1 LAGEGTLGFQS
12 HAAVAVGKTTV
23 PFTVRAADFNGDHI
37 PDLAVSDFGTNTVSI
52 LLGKGAGKFKS
63 PVDYTTGF
71 SPAGLSIGDFNGD
84 GLPDLATSTAG
95 SNAVSILLDK
105 SDGTFESGAAVPTG
119 QWPLGIATA
128 DFNGDG
134 KLDIVTANYDVN
146 SVSVAL
152 GNGLGQFATHVDY
165 ATGLVSESVVVADF
179 NLDGKL
185 DVVTANA
192 GDDTVSV
199 LLGKGDGTFQ
209 PALSFAAGNTV
220 FQAAV
225 GDFNHDGKPDLALA
239 NNGADT
245 VSILIGNGDGTF
257 QPGVDYPINSFG
269 FGLIVGDFNGDGALD
284 LAATSNNCNTPASNC
299 LGTISLLLGNGDGTF
314 QPHVDYPGAI
324 YPAFPEAADLNGDGG
339 TDLAVP
345 DAYLGN
351 VSIMLN
357 LPVIGIFPNALNFGT
372 DKVGVKSIPQTVT
385 IGNPSG
391 TPITVKKP
399 TLSGADAGDFAQ
411 TTTCPLS
418 PATLASGLSCSV
430 VVTFTP
436 KATGARSATLKI
448 TDSVPGS
455 PQLVSLGGTGQ

>member
-1 LAGEGTLGFQS
+1 L
-12 HAAVAVGKTTV
+12 V
-23 PFTVRAADFNGDHI
+23 
-37 PDLAVSDFGTNTVSI
+37 

-84 GLPDLATSTAG
+84 GLPDLAAPTVG

-105 SDGTFESGAAVPTG
+105 GDGTFESGATVPTG
-119 QWPLGIATA
+119 AWPLGIATA
-128 DFNGDG
+128 DFNGDA

-152 GNGLGQFATHVDY
+152 GNGLGQFATRVDY
-165 ATGLVSESVVVADF
+165 ATGLIPTSVVVADF

-209 PALSFAAGNTV
+209 PALSFAAGSTV
-220 FQAAV
+220 YQALV

-239 NNGADT
+239 NNGGGT

-257 QPGVDYPINSFG
+257 QPSADYPINNFG
-269 FGLIVGDFNGDGALD
+269 YGLVTGDFNGDGVLD
-284 LAATSNNCNTPASNC
+284 LAVTSNNCNTPASNC
-299 LGTISLLLGNGDGTF
+299 VGTISILLGNGDGTF
-314 QPHVDYPGAI
+314 QPHVDYPGEI
-324 YPAFPEAADLNGDGG
+324 YPLAAADLNGDGG

-345 DAYLGN
+345 DAYSGS

-372 DKVGVKSIPQTVT
+372 EKVGVDSNPMTIT

-391 TPITVKKP
+391 APIDISKP
-399 TLSGADAGDFAQ
+399 KITGADAKDFVE
-411 TTTCPLS
+411 TTNCPVAPS
-418 PATLASGLSCSV
+418 SLAPGTNCSIA
-430 VVTFTP
+430 VTFTP
-436 KATGARSATLKI
+436 KATGARTASSASRTVCREAR
-448 TDSVPGS
+448 S
-455 PQLVSLGGTGQ
+455 